1 MVVKEGL
8 REAPPRL
15 VTGVRGPEALCL
27 YRGLGL
33 GPALMSSLVVMPRKA
48 KKWDGL
54 KIQLQRLVASWE
66 AWFTAVTGELLT
78 PGSLQVLES
87 QAPTESGVSGG
98 HARHLRQGAEGA
110 SLMPGAEG
118 GISHA
123 RGQRDVSSPRPTGTR
138 EARWGALPVSP
149 SVLYPLGPHQ
159 YNQFQ
164 GVLGRGGVRWPRLT
178 GLPKPTGDWLVLLQ
192 DRGAWG
198 HQGDG
203 PHSWKSK
210 GISPGCLGVRTARVW
225 DSCLL
230 PGTWQLAQLPA
241 EALVVSRPQ
250 SLL

>member
-98 HARHLRQGAEGA
+98 HARHLRQGAEGHLSCQGQRGA
-110 SLMPGAEG
+110 SLMPG
-118 GISHA
+118 
-123 RGQRDVSSPRPTGTR
+123 
-138 EARWGALPVSP
+138 
-149 SVLYPLGPHQ
+149 
-159 YNQFQ
+159 
-164 GVLGRGGVRWPRLT
+164 GRGMFPAPGLQAPGRPAGGLCLSAPPSCTRL
-178 GLPKPTGDWLVLLQ
+178 GLTSTTSFKVCWDVEESG
-192 DRGAWG
+192 G
-198 HQGDG
+198 QG
-203 PHSWKSK
+203 
-210 GISPGCLGVRTARVW
+210 
-225 DSCLL
+225 
-230 PGTWQLAQLPA
+230 
-241 EALVVSRPQ
+241 
-250 SLL
+250 